1 MSIDPDKVKRIM
13 EALERIYAECAT
25 DQQLSTV
32 LGRVAISDFD
42 HELAYCQEKGW
53 AKRKAKIERWCATA
67 KGVDAHM
74 KMKKGKNCFEI
85 GDP

>member
-13 EALERIYAECAT
+13 EALERIYADRAT
-25 DQQLSTV
+25 DQELSSV
-32 LGRVAISDFD
+32 LKKAAISNFD
-42 HELAYCQEKGW
+42 DELVYCQEKGW
-53 AKRKAKIERWCATA
+53 ARRGAEIERWCATA